1 MSPLARYAD
10 LKNKNILVTGAT
22 KGIGRAIALNLAT
35 QAAHVVFNYRD
46 HSQSEAESLVE
57 AIQKLGGKATSLKF
71 DLTAPTTYSDP
82 LNSFIDSN
90 GPITGVVHNAGITQN
105 QFILKTK
112 AENVDAIFDTNVK
125 GTILL
130 TSFLA
135 KSLLKAPDV
144 SIVFISSIVGLSGNS
159 SQSVYSASK
168 AALIGFGKSIAKELS
183 SRNIRSN
190 IICPGFIAT
199 DMTNALSEKLI
210 QEYTETIPLR
220 RVGKPEEVAELTAFL
235 LSGASA
241 YITGEVIKIDGGLYI

>member
-1 MSPLARYAD
+1 MSNLSTYSD

-22 KGIGRAIALNLAT
+22 RGIGRAIALNLAT
-35 QAAHVVFNYRD
+35 QKAHVVFNYRE
-46 HSQSEAESLVE
+46 HSQNEATTLAQE
-57 AIQKLGGKATSLKF
+57 ITDLGGTVTSLNF
-71 DLTAPTTYSDP
+71 DLTDPTTYNEP
-82 LNSFIDSN
+82 LNTFMSKN

-112 AENVDAIFDTNVK
+112 EENVDAIFDTNVK

-135 KSLLKAPDV
+135 KSLIKAPDV

-199 DMTNALSEKLI
+199 EMTSSLGEKLL
-210 QEYTETIPLR
+210 QEYTETIPLK
-220 RVGKPEEVAELTAFL
+220 RVGKPTEVAELCAFL
-235 LSGASA
+235 LSGASS